1 MHKLKNYRNNT
12 SLKILNSIILIIV
25 SLTLI
30 FGMLTKNV
38 YADATGEEWKKY
50 RESLAALPADEDA
63 TIMSEF
69 KEKKIS
75 QKVYRS
81 TDADGNDYFIF
92 YYLDSNGQLANSG
105 LLFIDNNNKIVYG
118 PGSQYGKVYT
128 PPSKSDVFKGNSEY
142 PAVDIQSSIDVINK
156 AVEAGA
162 TGSDN
167 APTHANET
175 VNKNV
180 NGVDDLHQT
189 ENNQIKEVTEVN
201 NETVDT
207 SDPSFWEKGLDGIV
221 GVLLAPAKWILL
233 LIGLVIDWVL
243 KLFAGGGGANLSV
256 DDIIFNKL
264 PLVSIDFFN
273 FNSKE
278 KFVNTLR
285 ENIATWYVSIRN
297 LAAVILVLM
306 LIYVGIRMLISTVA
320 DSKAK
325 YKTMLVDWLV
335 SICLLFLLHFIMIIT
350 INLNNVIVGVLDNA
364 RSSSNGLND
373 AAHTFLSDSFFTTSF
388 TIGMGDAIAFV
399 LLEALTF
406 AFLITYIKRMITI
419 GFLIIIAPLITIT
432 YSIDKMGDGKSQALN
447 NWLKEFVYNILIQP
461 FHCVTY
467 LALVSTAI
475 DLGNNRTSL
484 KSATLAICLLFFMA
498 KGAEEIVKHIFN
510 FEASKSMP
518 NAAANAAIGY
528 TLAKNAID
536 VGKKTIGASK
546 KNKEE
551 KEKDKDK
558 QEQRG
563 TGNTQQ
569 TRTAQNNTNNQ
580 QAGQNGD
587 QQGNQQGNQQGSQPT
602 NQQGNQAGN
611 QPINQQAQA
620 QNQNT
625 NTQQTSENNTR
636 LRLKKPKKGR
646 VIKGVARGIVRANA
660 TALGLGLGIALGGAT
675 GEGNTLLG
683 ATALLGGI
691 GTTLGSKG
699 AKKMK
704 ASMYKKETAKEFNNV
719 KNANGMTDEQV
730 KKMGEDMMTGNYTPT
745 TDEEKE
751 YKKSI
756 DELLNN
762 YKLNGEDEE
771 DAIKKAKKDL
781 KKIENGEI
789 SEAYSPK
796 EYYGHIKDKI
806 KNKFFEEVPD
816 NTNTNTN
823 TNTNANTNQP

>member
-142 PAVDIQSSIDVINK
+142 PTVDIQSSIDVINK

-167 APTHANET
+167 APTHANEK

-189 ENNQIKEVTEVN
+189 EINQIKEVTEVN

-207 SDPSFWEKGLDGIV
+207 SDPSGWEILLDGIV
-221 GVLLAPAKWILL
+221 GVLLSPAKWLL
-233 LIGLVIDWVL
+233 LVIGKVIDWVL
-243 KLFAGGGGANLSV
+243 KLFTVGEGKNMSV

-264 PLVSIDFFN
+264 PLTSIDFFN

-278 KFVNTLR
+278 QAVNTIR
-285 ENIATWYVSIRN
+285 QNIATWYVSIRN

-335 SICLLFLLHFIMIIT
+335 SICLLFVLHFIMIMT
-350 INLNNVIVGVLDNA
+350 INLNNMIVALLDGA

-373 AAHTFLSDSFFTTSF
+373 AAQTFFSDSLWTVSF

-432 YSIDKMGDGKSQALN
+432 YSVDKMGDGKSQALN

-467 LALVSTAI
+467 LALVSTAV
-475 DLGNNRTSL
+475 DLGDNRASL

-498 KGAEEIVKHIFN
+498 KGAEEIVRHIFH
-510 FEASKSMP
+510 FEESKSMP
-518 NAAANAAIGY
+518 NTAANAVIGY
-528 TLAKNAID
+528 SIAKSAID
-536 VGKKTIGASK
+536 IGKKVSDTSK

-558 QEQRG
+558 KEERG
-563 TGNTQQ
+563 TGANTQQ
-569 TRTAQNNTNNQ
+569 TRTAQNNTNNSQ
-580 QAGQNGD
+580 QN
-587 QQGNQQGNQQGSQPT
+587 QQNQQGQQGQQRQQRQQNQQGQQQNPQPAPQPAPQPIPQQDPQPDSQPD
-602 NQQGNQAGN
+602 QQ
-611 QPINQQAQA
+611 
-620 QNQNT
+620 QNT
-625 NTQQTSENNTR
+625 RT
-636 LRLKKPKKGR
+636 KKSKKRRMANR
-646 VIKGVARGIVRANA
+646 VIRGVAMANKA
-660 TALGLGLGIALGGAT
+660 ALGFGLGIALGGAT
-675 GEGNTLLG
+675 GEANTLLG
-683 ATALLGGI
+683 ATALLGGMGI
-691 GTTLGSKG
+691 ASGSKD

-704 ASMYKKETAKEFNNV
+704 TEMYKKETAREFNNV
-719 KNANGMTDEQV
+719 KDSNGMTDEEV
-730 KKMGEDMMTGNYTPT
+730 RKMGEQMMTGEYEPT
-745 TDEEKE
+745 TKAEKE

-756 DELLNN
+756 DELVDN

-781 KKIENGEI
+781 KKMEEGEI
-789 SEAYSPK
+789 SEGYSPK
-796 EYYGHIKDKI
+796 EYFGHIK
-806 KNKFFEEVPD
+806 NKLKKRFTEEVED
-816 NTNTNTN
+816 DQNNTN
-823 TNTNANTNQP
+823 NTNQP